1 MSNQVVNVFTDIR
14 NRGFCATLLRAA
26 AEKPHHTFTGQPIL
40 GLHITFAN
48 RIAKCFVY
56 RPDASVFRLSN
67 IQTFQ
72 RIPRTRNVLFIFL
85 VII

>member
-1 MSNQVVNVFTDIR
+1 MSNQVDNVFTDIR
-14 NRGFCATLLRAA
+14 NRGFCASLLRAT
-26 AEKPHHTFTGQPIL
+26 AEEPYHTFTEQPIL
-40 GLHITFAN
+40 GLHL
-48 RIAKCFVY
+48 RIRLQKCFLY

-72 RIPRTRNVLFIFL
+72 RISRTRNVSCIFL